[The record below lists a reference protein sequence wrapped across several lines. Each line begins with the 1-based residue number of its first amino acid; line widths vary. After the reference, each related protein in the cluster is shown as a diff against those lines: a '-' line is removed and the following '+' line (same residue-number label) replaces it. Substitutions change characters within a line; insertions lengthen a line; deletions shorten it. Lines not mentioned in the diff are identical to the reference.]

1 MSEQHAFMLI
11 NGRIMYES
19 SSLSRKPIINPAT
32 LEPIGTL
39 PEAGDTEIRLALNA
53 ADRAYREWSRIS
65 PARRGEMLHRAAAEV
80 RARADSMARLLTME
94 QGKPL
99 AEAREEVK
107 AAAQALDYYAEEGQR
122 IWGEI
127 LPTNKNNTRS
137 LVIRQPLGVVAAFV
151 PWNYPV
157 LLAAWKIAPALAA
170 GNSVIVKPASN
181 TPLATCEF
189 VRIIGECLEPDGVVN
204 LVLGSGARIGPAL
217 ISSPLVK
224 KVTLTG
230 STETGKQ
237 IMNMAAPYLKKV
249 SLELGGNCPI
259 IVCRDADLE
268 AAAQGTVY
276 RSFRNMGQ
284 VCNAINRIYVD
295 ERVAESFCAR
305 VVEKASRLTIGDGL
319 LNPNVDLGPMA
330 TAEGLEKTL
339 THLQDAL
346 NKGAKLI
353 YGGRR
358 PENAGP
364 GYFFMPTVL
373 VNVHHQMR
381 VMTEE
386 TFGPLAPIMTFSDL
400 EQAVALAN
408 DSPYG
413 LVAYVYTSNLKT
425 AFHLSEHLQFGT
437 VGVNNV
443 TGGEVAFPYGGW
455 KESGLGVELSRHG
468 LNEYLAL
475 KHIRITLL

>member
-1 MSEQHAFMLI
+1 MSRHNAFMLI
-11 NGRIMYES
+11 NGELIYES
-19 SSLSRKPIINPAT
+19 CSKKQKSIINPAT
-32 LEPIGTL
+32 LETIGTL
-39 PEAGDTEIRLALNA
+39 PEAGDAEIQAAINA
-53 ADRAYREWSRIS
+53 AGKAYREWSHIS
-65 PARRGEMLHRAAAEV
+65 PARRGEMLHKAANEV
-80 RARADSMARLLTME
+80 RANIEAIARLLTLE

-99 AEAREEVK
+99 AEALGEIK
-107 AAAQALDYYAEEGQR
+107 AAAEALDYYAEEGQR
-122 IWGEI
+122 VLGEI
-127 LPTNKNNTRS
+127 LPTNKSDTRS

-157 LLAAWKIAPALAA
+157 SLAAWKIAPALAA
-170 GNSVIVKPASN
+170 GNTIIVKPASN

-189 VRIIGECLEPDGVVN
+189 VRLVNSCLEPGGVIN
-204 LVLGSGARIGPAL
+204 LLLGSGTRIGPAF
-217 ISSPLVK
+217 ISSPVVQK
-224 KVTLTG
+224 ITLTG

-237 IMNMAAPYLKKV
+237 IMSLAAPYLKKI

-284 VCNAINRIYVD
+284 ICNAINRVYVD
-295 ERVAESFCAR
+295 RAVADTFLEKVLAR
-305 VVEKASRLTIGDGL
+305 VSKMTIGDGL
-319 LNPNVDLGPMA
+319 RNPDVDLGPMA
-330 TAEGLEKTL
+330 TSEGLEKTL
-339 THLQDAL
+339 AHLQDAVK
-346 NKGAKLI
+346 KGATVV
-353 YGGRR
+353 YGGKR
-358 PENAGP
+358 PEKAGP

-373 VNVHHQMR
+373 TNVNHQML

-386 TFGPLAPIMTFSDL
+386 TFGPLAPVMSFSDL
-400 EQAVALAN
+400 EEAVTLAN

-425 AFHLSEHLQFGT
+425 AFALSERLQFGT
-437 VGVNNV
+437 VGINNV

-455 KESGLGVELSRHG
+455 KESGLGVELSHHG

-475 KHIRITLL
+475 KHIRMTLL

>member
-1 MSEQHAFMLI
+1 MPQHNAFMLI
-11 NGRIMYES
+11 NGKIIYEGS
-19 SSLSRKPIINPAT
+19 SPSRKEIINPAT
-32 LEPIGTL
+32 LEVIGSVS
-39 PEAGDTEIRLALNA
+39 EAGDTEIQLALNA
-53 ADRAYREWSRIS
+53 ADRAYREWSRLT
-65 PARRGEMLHRAAAEV
+65 PARRGEMLHRAASEV
-80 RARADSMARLLTME
+80 RARVDSIARLLTME

-99 AEAREEVK
+99 AEARGEVTS
-107 AAAQALDYYAEEGQR
+107 AAQALDYYAEEAQR
-122 IWGEI
+122 IVGEV
-127 LPTNKNNTRS
+127 LPTNKDDTRS

-181 TPLATCEF
+181 TPLATGEF
-189 VRIIGECLEPDGVVN
+189 VRIIDECLEPKGVIN

-217 ISSPLVK
+217 ISSPVVQ

-237 IMNMAAPYLKKV
+237 IMGLAAPYLKKV

-284 VCNAINRIYVD
+284 VCNAINRVYVD
-295 ERVAESFCAR
+295 ERVAEAFCAR

-319 LNPNVDLGPMA
+319 LNPDADLGPMA
-330 TAEGLEKTL
+330 TAEGLEKTRA
-339 THLQDAL
+339 HLEDAVA
-346 NKGAKLI
+346 KGAKVL

-358 PENAGP
+358 PENTGP

-373 VNVHHQMR
+373 VNVNHQMR

-413 LVAYVYTSNLKT
+413 LVAYVYTASLKT
-425 AFHLSEHLQFGT
+425 AFYLSEHLQFGT

-455 KESGLGVELSRHG
+455 KESGMGVELSHHG

-475 KHIRITLL
+475 KHIRLTLL